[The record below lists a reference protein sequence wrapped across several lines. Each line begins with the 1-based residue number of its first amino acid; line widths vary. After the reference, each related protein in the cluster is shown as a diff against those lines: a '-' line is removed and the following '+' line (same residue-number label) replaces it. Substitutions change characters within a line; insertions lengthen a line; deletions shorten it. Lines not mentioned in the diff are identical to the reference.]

1 MQDILSEEFEQY
13 SLNIVDKLFDKFGG
27 NFDNLTIEEREVVLR
42 WRLEADMYNG
52 GFIQFFCNW
61 GYKNFLETT
70 KVLEKLNAHKTLA
83 IITECESIISKVK
96 NDERIKELW
105 DLPKIL
111 SEYLTDEENKRLDE
125 LDELYWKNPDDI
137 QKIGY
142 EKYLNK

>member
-1 MQDILSEEFEQY
+1 MQDIREEFEKY
-13 SLNIVDKLFDKFGG
+13 SFKIVDKLFDEFAG
-27 NFDNLTIEEREVVLR
+27 NFDKLTKEEKEVVLI

-61 GYKNFLETT
+61 GYKNFLETA

-83 IITECESIISKVK
+83 IITEYESLISKVK

-105 DLPKIL
+105 DIPKIL
-111 SEYLTDEENKRLDE
+111 SEYLTDEEDKRLDE